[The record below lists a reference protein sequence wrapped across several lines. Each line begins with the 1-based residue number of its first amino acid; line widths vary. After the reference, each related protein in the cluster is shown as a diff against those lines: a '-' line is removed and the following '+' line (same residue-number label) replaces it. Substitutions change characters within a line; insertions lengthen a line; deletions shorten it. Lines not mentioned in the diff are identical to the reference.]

1 MAEKIPWPAL
11 GLQTEAHSIEVSN
24 CTLLLKAEE
33 LKAVLKEAERLR
45 TEKIPWPA
53 LGLQTEAHSIEVS
66 NCTLLLCGDPLT
78 PGRPK
83 QPHHTHCPNLTPL
96 PHSRP

>member
-1 MAEKIPWPAL
+1 MTE
-11 GLQTEAHSIEVSN
+11 TEAYSIEMSN
-24 CTLLLKAEE
+24 CTLLLKTEK
-33 LKAVLKEAERLR
+33 LKAVLKEAERLK
-45 TEKIPWPA
+45 TERMPRPA
-53 LGLQTEAHSIEVS
+53 LKLQTEAHPIEVP
-66 NCTLLLCGDPLT
+66 NRTLLLRGDPPT